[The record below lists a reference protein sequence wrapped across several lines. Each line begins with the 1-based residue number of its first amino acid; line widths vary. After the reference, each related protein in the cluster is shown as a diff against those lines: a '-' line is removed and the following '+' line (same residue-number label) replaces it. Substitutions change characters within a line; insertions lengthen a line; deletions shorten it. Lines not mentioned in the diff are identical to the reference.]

1 MSLPTFPARSAA
13 PVSGTA
19 AATRWAALL
28 LMLVTLL
35 VFAPSLWN
43 GFVDWDD
50 DINITKNPWFRGF
63 TAKHVGWL
71 LTNMLMGHYIP
82 VTWLTFALDH
92 AVWGMNP
99 FGYHLTNVLLHGL
112 NAALFFFVAVR
123 LLARATAWTAPTLRM
138 AGVIATLFFAVH
150 PLRAESVAWV
160 TERRDVLSGFFFLL
174 SVLGYLMAEERA
186 GGKRRLLLGGSLV
199 AFALALLSKSIVMG
213 LPLVLLALD
222 VYPLRRLS
230 LTRGGLA
237 AGRAVLLEKV
247 PYVALAFAGAA
258 MSYWA
263 VRVNAFLTPF
273 DAYPWPARVAMG
285 FYSLW
290 FYLKTTLLP
299 IGLSPLYELPHTLS
313 PLELRFA
320 VPILGVLAI
329 SAVAWALR
337 HRCPALLTVWVCYVV
352 ILGPVTGVIHSGNQL
367 AHDRYSYLSCLGWA
381 LLAGA
386 GVAALVEA
394 GRTQR
399 IRPAIATVGRGVVAL
414 WIVALA
420 ALTWQQELIWK
431 NSESLWSYAV
441 DSDDRCAICHGN
453 LGIHLVNR
461 GDVQAGIPHI
471 ERAIALRPDRVR
483 TRANLGLAFMLLGR
497 HADAMKEFNTVL
509 AKYPDHAD
517 VLSALAVALIREG
530 RAGESIG
537 YLRRALQAEPT
548 NVIARTNHGTALAHL
563 GLRNAALDEYRYAIT
578 MDPASAPARFGLGWA
593 LVRFG
598 EPEAAREQLPVL
610 RTLDPALAAKLI
622 REIEE
627 RR

>member
-1 MSLPTFPARSAA
+1 
-13 PVSGTA
+13 
-19 AATRWAALL
+19 
-28 LMLVTLL
+28 
-35 VFAPSLWN
+35 
-43 GFVDWDD
+43 VDWDD

-63 TAKHVGWL
+63 TAMHVGWL
-71 LTNMLMGHYIP
+71 ATNMLMGHYIP

-99 FGYHLTNVLLHGL
+99 FGYHLTNVVLHGL
-112 NAALFFFVAVR
+112 NAGLFFLTAMQ
-123 LLARATAWTAPTLRM
+123 LLGRATTWSAARLRM

-174 SVLGYLMAEERA
+174 SVLGYLKAEARA
-186 GGKRRLLLGGSLV
+186 GRARRLLLAGSLA

-230 LTRGGLA
+230 LTQRGLA
-237 AGRAVLLEKV
+237 AGRAALIEKL
-247 PYVALAFAGAA
+247 PYFALAIAGAG

-263 VRVNAFLTPF
+263 VRANSFLTPF
-273 DAYPWPARVAMG
+273 DAYPWSARVAMG

-290 FYLKTTLLP
+290 FYVTTTVLP
-299 IGLSPLYELPHTLS
+299 IGLSPLYELPYALS
-313 PLELRFA
+313 PLEPRYA
-320 VPILGVLAI
+320 VAILGVLAI
-329 SAVAWALR
+329 SAIAWLLR
-337 HRCPALLTVWVCYVV
+337 HRFPAPLAVWVCYVV

-381 LLAGA
+381 LLVGA

-394 GRTQR
+394 GRARR
-399 IRPAIATVGRGVVAL
+399 IRPAIAAVGGGAMAL

-420 ALTWQQELIWK
+420 CLTWQQQQIWK

-461 GDVQAGIPHI
+461 GDVKAGIPHI
-471 ERAIALRPDRVR
+471 ERAIALRPDRIR
-483 TRANLGLAFMLLGR
+483 THANLGLAFMLLGR
-497 HADAMKEFNTVL
+497 HADAKAEFNTVL

-517 VLSALAVALIREG
+517 VLSAMAVALIRDG

-537 YLRRALQAEPT
+537 YLRRALQAEPL
-548 NVIARTNHGTALAHL
+548 NVIARTNHGTALTHL
-563 GLRNAALDEYRYAIT
+563 GLRSAALEEYRYAIT
-578 MDPASAPARFGLGWA
+578 VDPASAPARFGLGWA

-598 EPEAAREQLPVL
+598 DPDAAREQLPVL
-610 RTLDPALAAKLI
+610 RTLDPLLAAKLVH
-622 REIEE
+622 EIEG
-627 RR
+627 RQ